1 MAYASYRNYEGPGA
15 LASANLSS
23 ISETPWPVHGAK
35 RERLTTTTSI
45 HERSESMLVAQ
56 PRTVTQDRALMLE
69 ATSFARKNNNNNK
82 TISVFRRIA
91 GNEALMVELPIY
103 TPIENTC

>member
-1 MAYASYRNYEGPGA
+1 MAYARDRNYEGPGA
-15 LASANLSS
+15 LVSEDLSL
-23 ISETPWPVHGAK
+23 ISELPWRLHGAK
-35 RERLTTTTSI
+35 QERLTTTASI
-45 HERSESMLVAQ
+45 HERPESMLVAQ